1 MQRNAMHASRNEKFL
16 NLFQIIIKKNW
27 MLFCKDNNHLYFVP
41 FKELWWHPTKRIF
54 GDLFWDHQ
62 IYNFLNAIC
71 YIGKLFRPSK
81 YVNVCLQSP
90 LTSTSL
96 YHHRHLQV
104 SFFVMGKTLVQ
115 EWVEHAIIVFSMW
128 EVVTNRGYKRAP
140 CQNQRLKKRNLYAS
154 LFLGEMM
161 QLRLALTFPSGPKG
175 LGRVTK
181 IDFKRKKNQ
190 KTIK

>member
-1 MQRNAMHASRNEKFL
+1 MQSVILEHA
-16 NLFQIIIKKNW
+16 IIIISSQ
-27 MLFCKDNNHLYFVP
+27 
-41 FKELWWHPTKRIF
+41 TSIF
-54 GDLFWDHQ
+54 LCNGQD
-62 IYNFLNAIC
+62 I
-71 YIGKLFRPSK
+71 
-81 YVNVCLQSP
+81 
-90 LTSTSL
+90 
-96 YHHRHLQV
+96 
-104 SFFVMGKTLVQ
+104 LVQ